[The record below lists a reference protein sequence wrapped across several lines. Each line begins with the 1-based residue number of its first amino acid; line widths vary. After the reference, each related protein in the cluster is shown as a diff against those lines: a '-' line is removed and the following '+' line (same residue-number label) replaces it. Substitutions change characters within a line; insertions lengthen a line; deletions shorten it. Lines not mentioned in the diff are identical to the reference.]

1 MKVLTQHGNP
11 EGNKI
16 AVTASLVGASV
27 EFSQDWQSR
36 VKELSKTTIGQQA
49 PIFETS
55 FGHFTHST
63 PVLKFLANGHELYP
77 AEPQARLQVDECLE
91 TVKEDL
97 DKPLKLWL
105 DMVFGHVPT
114 DAEKLKKAQADVK
127 KFLFIVEQRLKKHS
141 HLVGTQLTIA
151 DVALASS
158 LVWAYRALFDEKYR
172 KPLGALNA
180 WFNGVASLAQFKLHW
195 GTVRLA
201 KVALEAPA
209 PVKVEAKPAPAPVK
223 KEEAKKPAAK
233 PKADD
238 ESEEEKEV
246 KKVDPLSL
254 LPPTSFE
261 LDEWKKLI
269 TNTKDRKSVLP
280 EFWQKLDKAG
290 WSVWFIHYEKYE
302 GEGVN
307 MVQFENLL
315 DGFVQRMESIR
326 RFSFGTMGIYG
337 QVPSL
342 ELKGCLLMRGQEVLQ
357 GLVDHPQFEYCK
369 KRKADFENDNDRKL
383 IEDYWGNVNE
393 NESVEGLEVQTIRFW
408 K

>member
-36 VKELSKTTIGQQA
+36 AKELSKTTIGQQA

-63 PVLKFLANGHELYP
+63 PVLKFLANGHDLYP
-77 AEPQARLQVDECLE
+77 ADPQSRLQVDECLE
-91 TVKEDL
+91 TIKEDL

-105 DMVFGHVPT
+105 DMVFGSTPK
-114 DAEKLKKAQADVK
+114 DLEKLKKAQADVK
-127 KFLFIVEQRLKKHS
+127 KFLFIVEQRLKKQS
-141 HLVGTQLTIA
+141 HLVGTSLTIA
-151 DVALASS
+151 DISLASS
-158 LVWAYRALFDEKYR
+158 LVWAYRAVFDEKYR
-172 KPLGALNA
+172 KPLPTLNN
-180 WFNGVASLAQFKLHW
+180 WFTSVSSLGQFKHHW
-195 GTVRLA
+195 GTIRYA
-201 KVALEAPA
+201 KVALEAPE
-209 PVKVEAKPAPAPVK
+209 PPKVEPKPAPVK

-233 PKADD
+233 KNED
-238 ESEEEKEV
+238 SEEEKEKQE

-280 EFWQKLDKAG
+280 QFWEKIDKAG
-290 WSVWFIHYEKYE
+290 WSVWFIHYEKAE
-302 GEGVN
+302 GEGEK
-307 MVQFENLL
+307 MVPFENLL

-337 QVPSL
+337 QVPTL
-342 ELKGCLLMRGQEVLQ
+342 EIKGCLLMRGQEVLQ
-357 GLVDHPQFEYCK
+357 GLLDHPQFEYCK
-369 KRKADFENDNDRKL
+369 RRKADWENDNDRKL
-383 IEDYWGNVNE
+383 IDDFWGNVNE
-393 NESVEGLEVQTIRFW
+393 AETVEGLEVQVIRFW